1 MIIFFAV
8 TKNRTKD
15 LVAQTT
21 SLQERGNTLE
31 RREELVKEFLKRYQL
46 SPEQN
51 EALEI
56 KPIGSSFFEALQRA
70 SAIHSECRKWLASS
84 GGQQTTALHI
94 MEEMTSKQEKGELT
108 TLISF
113 HEKNM
118 LLHK

>member
-1 MIIFFAV
+1 M
-8 TKNRTKD
+8 
-15 LVAQTT
+15 VAQTT

-31 RREELVKEFLKRYQL
+31 RREELVKDFLKRYQL
-46 SPEQN
+46 SAEQS

-94 MEEMTSKQEKGELT
+94 MEEMTSKQEKGI
-108 TLISF
+108 LI
-113 HEKNM
+113 
-118 LLHK
+118 

>member
-1 MIIFFAV
+1 MV
-8 TKNRTKD
+8 
-15 LVAQTT
+15 QTT

-94 MEEMTSKQEKGELT
+94 MEEMTSKQEKGVLLT
-108 TLISF
+108 KYFVLI
-113 HEKNM
+113 
-118 LLHK
+118 

>member
-1 MIIFFAV
+1 MIILFAV

-51 EALEI
+51 ER
-56 KPIGSSFFEALQRA
+56 GY
-70 SAIHSECRKWLASS
+70 
-84 GGQQTTALHI
+84 
-94 MEEMTSKQEKGELT
+94 
-108 TLISF
+108 
-113 HEKNM
+113 
-118 LLHK
+118 